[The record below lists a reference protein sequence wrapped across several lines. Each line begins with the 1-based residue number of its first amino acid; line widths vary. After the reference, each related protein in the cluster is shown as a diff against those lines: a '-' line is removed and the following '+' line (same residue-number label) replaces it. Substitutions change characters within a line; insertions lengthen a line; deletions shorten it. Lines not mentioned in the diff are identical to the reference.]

1 MPVLYIHKPYTC
13 NLKPFEDNEL
23 TGPTY
28 SQARTVSSLSL
39 GWQMVNNTYL
49 HSDDGVDEEEHQ
61 DEETDVRQG
70 LGTHSRKIAIRTE
83 CIGSRDSSVVRAPD
97 V

>member
-1 MPVLYIHKPYTC
+1 
-13 NLKPFEDNEL
+13 
-23 TGPTY
+23 
-28 SQARTVSSLSL
+28 
-39 GWQMVNNTYL
+39 MVNNTYL

-61 DEETDVRQG
+61 DEEADIRQG